1 MSNINIG
8 KILSFLLLILILG
21 GIVVTYFSHTYIRAE
36 FKKMDPM
43 PARMGVYYKGYKL
56 GSTNK
61 LKISKDFKK
70 TYLYITLNQRGLH
83 LPKNI
88 TARIKNYDEDTK
100 YVDLIYPSA
109 PMLKYIRTGDTIK
122 GESGFTFSGISDINQ
137 AHLDDLSEKGENLL
151 SSATKAT
158 DSLTELFDLITDIL
172 TENRENIHE
181 STTYLKN
188 SMLNLEATTWSLKD
202 LSGKINDEVT
212 RKTIRNSANNL
223 EQITS
228 NFAYTS
234 KDFISISGNFNKTSS
249 DFSVLVPKLSVL
261 IDAVQLVVC
270 NVNDIVVGVK
280 KTLQKKFGGARI
292 IFGKPMS

>member
-1 MSNINIG
+1 
-8 KILSFLLLILILG
+8 
-21 GIVVTYFSHTYIRAE
+21 
-36 FKKMDPM
+36 
-43 PARMGVYYKGYKL
+43 
-56 GSTNK
+56 
-61 LKISKDFKK
+61 
-70 TYLYITLNQRGLH
+70 
-83 LPKNI
+83 
-88 TARIKNYDEDTK
+88 
-100 YVDLIYPSA
+100 
-109 PMLKYIRTGDTIK
+109 
-122 GESGFTFSGISDINQ
+122 
-137 AHLDDLSEKGENLL
+137 
-151 SSATKAT
+151 
-158 DSLTELFDLITDIL
+158 
-172 TENRENIHE
+172 
-181 STTYLKN
+181 
-188 SMLNLEATTWSLKD
+188 MLNLEATTWSLKD